1 LRRSSLGA
9 RAQLAEPLDI
19 TTRADTRQVTLVPPG
34 TWEVDSERSTVCFEV
49 RHLKIS
55 RVRGCFRE
63 VTAVVSCDSEG
74 VGSVEASISVASID
88 TGDPRR
94 DARLC
99 AQDFFDAEHHATA
112 YFRGA
117 APPMAEGKV
126 LAVRGMMTLR
136 GALRPVE
143 LLAEPSRAADG
154 KGDGDRWIRARGFV
168 SRREFG
174 LDWDSAFAAG
184 GLVIDDRVALRLDVA
199 LRRARSA

>member
-1 LRRSSLGA
+1 VIFGRSAGA
-9 RAQLAEPLDI
+9 TREPLGI
-19 TTRADTRQVTLVPPG
+19 TTRARTRQFALVPSG
-34 TWEVDSERSTVCFEV
+34 TWEVDSERSTVGFEV

-55 RVRGCFRE
+55 RVRGRFRE

-74 VGSVEASISVASID
+74 VGSIEASISVASID

-99 AQDFFDAEHHATA
+99 AQDFFDVEHHPMAS
-112 YFRGA
+112 FRGA
-117 APPMAEGKV
+117 APPMGAGNV

-136 GALRPVE
+136 GASRPVE

-154 KGDGDRWIRARGFV
+154 KDNGDRWVRAQGVV